1 MNEAPASM
9 MEVAALA
16 KRRRKMKE
24 AGIALVFASVVLL
37 GMAYMGHRVT
47 KEEMLEQEVPVA
59 VSSSRAFADIALRA
73 KAAIVY
79 DLTTGETLYEHNA
92 DAQLPLASLT
102 KLLTVYAGQSVLS
115 ENSLVPITD
124 TALSAEGDNGF
135 SVGDTFTFKD
145 AAALALVAS
154 SNDAA
159 SAIEEAARTRKSNED
174 FLLAAAASAGL
185 SQTYAV
191 NGTGLDENEEV
202 SGGYGSARDVAL
214 LSGALLAVAPDIARL
229 STKSSISVATTNGKT
244 ITVENT
250 NEDMVRLPNVLLS
263 KTGFTDLA
271 GGNLVIVFDA
281 GIGHP
286 IAVAVLGSTRE
297 GRFTDVARLTAAT
310 LRSFAPA
317 SLPVPLEADAR

>member
-1 MNEAPASM
+1 MNEAPANM

-24 AGIALVFASVVLL
+24 AGIALILASVALL
-37 GMAYMGHRVT
+37 GMVYMGHRVT
-47 KEEMLEQEVPVA
+47 KEEIAEEAAPAA
-59 VSSSRAFADIALRA
+59 VSSKEAFESVVLKA

-102 KLLTVYAGQSVLS
+102 KLLTVYAGQSVLA
-115 ENSLVPITD
+115 ENSLVSMTD
-124 TALSAEGDNGF
+124 TALSAEGDSGF
-135 SVGDTFTFKD
+135 AVGDTVTFKD

-159 SAIEEAARTRKSNED
+159 SAIEETARARKSSED

-202 SGGYGSARDVAL
+202 SGGYGSVRDIAL
-214 LSGALLAVAPDIARL
+214 LSGALLTAAPELARL
-229 STKSSISVATTNGKT
+229 STRTSVSVSTREGKI
-244 ITVENT
+244 ITGDNT
-250 NEDMVRLPNVLLS
+250 NEDMMRLPTVLLS

-271 GGNLVIVFDA
+271 GGNLVVVFDA

-310 LRSFAPA
+310 LRSFNPA
-317 SLPVPLEADAR
+317 YDESGT